1 MHLIAANAWT
11 LYDGSQL
18 GCEDLLSGA
27 YSSPAASSKPYR
39 QIELKLTPQDL
50 LQISDVTL
58 KHYDQRADAFW
69 EGTRDHNVSQNVEA
83 LLQHIEGQAP
93 FAILDFGC
101 GPGRD
106 LKVFSELGHR
116 AVGLDGSAR
125 FADMARD
132 YSGCEVW
139 QQDFLKLA
147 LPSRHFDG
155 VFANAALF
163 HVPSQELPRVLV
175 ELHAALKERGV
186 LFASN
191 PRGHN
196 DEGWNRGRYGAYH
209 DLESWRRY
217 MLDAGFVEITH
228 YYRPEGMPCEQQPW
242 LATVWRK
249 LG

>member
-1 MHLIAANAWT
+1 MKL
-11 LYDGSQL
+11 SP
-18 GCEDLLSGA
+18 EDL
-27 YSSPAASSKPYR
+27 R
-39 QIELKLTPQDL
+39 
-50 LQISDVTL
+50 QISDLTL
-58 KHYDQRADAFW
+58 EDYDRQAAAFW
-69 EGTRDHNVSQNVEA
+69 EGTREHDVSQNVEA
-83 LLQHIEGQAP
+83 LLRHIEGDAP

-116 AVGLDGSAR
+116 VVGLEGSTR
-125 FADMARD
+125 FAEMARD

-139 QQDFLKLA
+139 RQDFLA
-147 LPSRHFDG
+147 LDLPGRHFDG

-163 HVPSQELPRVLV
+163 HVPSQELPRVLL

-196 DEGWNRGRYGAYH
+196 EEGWNRGRYGAYH
-209 DLESWRRY
+209 DLERWRAY
-217 MLDAGFVEITH
+217 MSTAGFAEIAH
-228 YYRPEGMPCEQQPW
+228 YYRPAGLPREQQPW

-249 LG
+249 SGS